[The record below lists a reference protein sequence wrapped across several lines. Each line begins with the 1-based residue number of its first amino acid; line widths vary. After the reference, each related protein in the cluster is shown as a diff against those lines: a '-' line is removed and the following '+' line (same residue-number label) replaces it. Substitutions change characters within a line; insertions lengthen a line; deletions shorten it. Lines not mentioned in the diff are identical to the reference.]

1 MVGHSIAK
9 NCMKERSFIDTNIII
24 YTDDADFPEKQEIA
38 TLLLER
44 GWNSGRLIVST
55 QVLQEYFSAVTRKLG
70 ITPEIAQR
78 KIELLGCLDICSIV
92 HEDIIRAIELHRLYK
107 FSFWDS
113 LIIRMAQK
121 TACTILYS
129 EDMQHDQKIGDVRI
143 VNPFLI

>member
-1 MVGHSIAK
+1 
-9 NCMKERSFIDTNIII
+9 MKERSFVDTHILI
-24 YTDDADFPEKQEIA
+24 YTDDAAIPEKQKIA
-38 TLLLER
+38 VAILEN
-44 GWNSGRLIVST
+44 GWNSGNLILST

-70 ITPEIAQR
+70 VSAEIAQR
-78 KIELLGCLDICSIV
+78 KIELLGCLDISSIS
-92 HEDIIRAIELHRLYK
+92 HEDIIRAIELHRLHK

-129 EDMQHDQKIGDVRI
+129 EDMQHEQKIGDVRI

>member
-1 MVGHSIAK
+1 
-9 NCMKERSFIDTNIII
+9 MKERSFVDTNILI
-24 YTDDADFPEKQEIA
+24 YTDDAAIPEKQKIA
-38 TLLLER
+38 VAILEN
-44 GWNSGRLIVST
+44 GWNSGNLILST

-70 ITPEIAQR
+70 VSAEIAQR
-78 KIELLGCLDICSIV
+78 KIELLGCLDISSIS
-92 HEDIIRAIELHRLYK
+92 HEDIIRAIELHRLHK

-129 EDMQHDQKIGDVRI
+129 EDMQHEQKIGDVRI

>member
-1 MVGHSIAK
+1 
-9 NCMKERSFIDTNIII
+9 MKERSFIDTNIII
-24 YTDDADFPEKQEIA
+24 YTDDADCPEKQEVA

-44 GWNSGRLIVST
+44 GWNSGHLIVST
-55 QVLQEYFSAVTRKLG
+55 QVLQEYFSAATQKLG
-70 ITPEIAQR
+70 IPAEIAQR
-78 KIELLGCLDICSIV
+78 KIELLGCLDISSID
-92 HEDIIRAIELHRLYK
+92 HEDIIRAIELHRLHK
-107 FSFWDS
+107 FSFWDA